1 MLESFNRKTVLK
13 SARYRD
19 PTNTLLL
26 DEGIDEEEI
35 DDIAPMDMDLDSDE
49 E

>member
-1 MLESFNRKTVLK
+1 MLK
-13 SARYRD
+13 SAPYRD
-19 PTNTLLL
+19 PTNTLLP

-35 DDIAPMDMDLDSDE
+35 DDIASMDMDLGSDE